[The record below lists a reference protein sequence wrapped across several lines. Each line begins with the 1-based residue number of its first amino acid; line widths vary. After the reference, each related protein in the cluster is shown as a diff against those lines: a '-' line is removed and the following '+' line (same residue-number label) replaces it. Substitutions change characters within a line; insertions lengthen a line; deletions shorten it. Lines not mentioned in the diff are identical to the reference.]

1 MMKTVLMLLLVPLI
15 SSFSEG
21 STKSI
26 SGIRIC
32 NSLVGEL
39 YVFLESGRKDLPK
52 SWDAFESIRLM
63 KSGSLKHQ
71 LSRANIINSLSLVP
85 GSPIIDEYPGISRDY
100 RGLRLFL
107 ISREEI
113 FTESSGSGRCAI
125 LIKPEELDSKPLMI
139 YSDFITEDTAKLILS
154 KIPNFDPAHQP
165 LAFEDLSQFQIEKK
179 QFRDNIRTPNA
190 RLPLEE
196 ADETTE
202 EHPQRD
208 SHQSTSNSLNE
219 TKEAKK
225 AEFISWWIIASSI
238 AILILAL
245 VSWLI
250 LRRSKPTC

>member
-1 MMKTVLMLLLVPLI
+1 MKTVLMVLLVSLI

-39 YVFLESGRKDLPK
+39 YVFRESGKKDLPK

-71 LSRANIINSLSLVP
+71 LSRAKIINSLSLVP
-85 GSPIIDEYPGISRDY
+85 GSPIIDADPRIPREY

-107 ISREEI
+107 ISREGSFI
-113 FTESSGSGRCAI
+113 DSSGSGRCAI
-125 LIKPEELDSKPLMI
+125 LIKPEELDSKPLVI

-165 LAFEDLSQFQIEKK
+165 LAFKDLTPFELEKK
-179 QFRDNIRTPNA
+179 QFRDNIRTPDD

-196 ADETTE
+196 ANETTE
-202 EHPQRD
+202 ERPHRE
-208 SHQSTSNSLNE
+208 SHRSTSNSLNE
-219 TKEAKK
+219 TKEAKE
-225 AEFISWWIIASSI
+225 AHPISWWIIASSI
-238 AILILAL
+238 AVLILAL
-245 VSWLI
+245 VSWLK
-250 LRRSKPTC
+250 LRRSNPTC